1 MEIRMAYPNEIQRI
15 MEIIQDAKESLAQR
29 QVDQWEDDNYMYVT
43 FHRVAVAKEAAGKGV
58 AQTFLQGLI
67 EGEKG
72 PDFRCDTHPDNLV
85 MQHLLEK
92 LGYHYCGKVPIDGV
106 RLAYQKIKRKAETSL
121 FQVVSEE
128 DRWDQRA
135 EAAYND
141 TLS

>member
-1 MEIRMAYPNEIQRI
+1 MQPSTREMKRPI
-15 MEIIQDAKESLAQR
+15 MRFTMVSGSMTTICMLPF
-29 QVDQWEDDNYMYVT
+29 T
-43 FHRVAVAKEAAGKGV
+43 AVAKEAAGKGV

>member
-1 MEIRMAYPNEIQRI
+1 MAVEDQEVVAYATVYKGNEAAYNEIY
-15 MEIIQDAKESLAQR
+15 DGK
-29 QVDQWEDDNYMYVT
+29 WEHDNYMYVT

-72 PDFRCDTHPDNLV
+72 PDFRCDTHPDNVV

-141 TLS
+141 SLS